1 MFHRFG
7 HSADVGEAFDAAWV
21 CTLGPDA
28 VVDWSPVVAAAKR
41 ASKEDSI
48 SVPCMVGRGAVLY
61 RSGCFSQAVQ
71 LLTQAD
77 QLLRDHPSPSS
88 PVYAWLYLA
97 MAEHNLGHR
106 EERGGGSTK
115 PCSGWRRKANGG
127 RYMPSRATLGIA
139 ASP

>member
-1 MFHRFG
+1 
-7 HSADVGEAFDAAWV
+7 
-21 CTLGPDA
+21 
-28 VVDWSPVVAAAKR
+28 
-41 ASKEDSI
+41 
-48 SVPCMVGRGAVLY
+48 MVGRGAVLY

-106 EERGGGSTK
+106 EEA
-115 PCSGWRRKANGG
+115 RRWLDKAVQWMEAEGKRRQVHAEPGDTWDRRLALRLLCREADAMLKTESHPRKSSVVN
-127 RYMPSRATLGIA
+127 T
-139 ASP
+139 